1 MSKRVEQQRNAAKL
15 IREQKAREARRKR
28 IILIST
34 IAGIVLVVGGM
45 IGWALYVSNRPI
57 THNTPAHANAAGNG
71 IVVGTGPVTVEIYQ
85 DYQCP
90 ACRAFHQSADDTLEK
105 MATDN
110 KITLITHPIA
120 ILDRMSTN
128 KYSTRS
134 AAAASCS
141 ADGGKFTE
149 YSDVLYSNQP
159 AEGGAGHTD
168 DQLVTYGH
176 GIGLGDEF
184 ANCVTSG
191 KYLTWPDFT
200 TEESGKRGVNS
211 TPTIFVNDKKVT
223 PSTGQTV
230 TDAVYAA
237 IAAAGGPTNNP
248 AKS

>member
-28 IILIST
+28 IVLISA
-34 IAGIVLVVGGM
+34 IAGVVLVVGGM
-45 IGWALYVSNRPI
+45 IGYALYASNKPI
-57 THNTPAHANAAGNG
+57 THATPAHANAAGDG
-71 IVVGTGPVTVEIYQ
+71 IVVGSGPVTVEIYQ

-90 ACRAFHQSADDTLEK
+90 ACKAFHDSAHTTIEK
-105 MATDN
+105 LATDN
-110 KITLITHPIA
+110 KITLVTHPIA

-134 AAAASCS
+134 AAASGCS
-141 ADGGKFTE
+141 ADGNKFTE
-149 YSDVLYSNQP
+149 YSDVLYANQP

-168 DQLVTYGH
+168 DQLITYGR

-200 TEESGKRGVNS
+200 TEQSSKRGVNS
-211 TPTIFVNDKKVT
+211 TPTIYVNDKKVT
-223 PSTGQTV
+223 PSSGQTV

-237 IAAAGGPTNNP
+237 ITAAGGPTVKPN
-248 AKS
+248 AS